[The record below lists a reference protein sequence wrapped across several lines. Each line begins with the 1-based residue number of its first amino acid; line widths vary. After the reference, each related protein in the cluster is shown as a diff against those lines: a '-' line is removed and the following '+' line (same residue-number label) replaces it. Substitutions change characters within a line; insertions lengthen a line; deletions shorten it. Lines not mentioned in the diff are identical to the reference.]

1 MMRARLIIGTTLV
14 TLAAMAPAGAQHP
27 RVAID
32 LPPTADTLAP
42 GAGTAGEAS
51 SSSPNGPV
59 VIGPTVRSI
68 DVLSD
73 GQTRDLLRNGFPAR
87 LHYRLEVWRQSGVFS
102 AVDNTREWDVIVR
115 YDPLTKRFRAARL
128 VGDTATVLGDFPQFQ
143 ALAAAMATPYVV
155 PLLPKHRGGRYF
167 YNVVLDV
174 EMLSL
179 SDLDEVERWL
189 RGELRP
195 AVQGKRNPAG
205 VVGRGLRTLFV
216 RLLGAE
222 RRHYE
227 VKSREFKG

>member
-1 MMRARLIIGTTLV
+1 MRARLITATMLAL
-14 TLAAMAPAGAQHP
+14 LAAATPAHGQHP
-27 RVAID
+27 RVALD

-42 GAGTAGEAS
+42 GAGTTGEAGS
-51 SSSPNGPV
+51 FGPTGPI
-59 VIGPTVRSI
+59 VIGPTVRAI

-87 LHYRLEVWRQSGVFS
+87 LHYRLELWRQNGVFS
-102 AVDNTREWDVIVR
+102 AVDNTKEWDVIVR
-115 YDPLTKRFRAARL
+115 FDPLTKRFRAARL
-128 VGDTATVLGDFPQFQ
+128 TGDTATVLGDFPQFP
-143 ALAAAMATPYVV
+143 ALASAMAAPFVV
-155 PLLPKHRGGRYF
+155 PLVPKRRGGRYF

-179 SDLDEVERWL
+179 SDLDEVEHWL

-216 RLLGAE
+216 RMLGAE

-227 VKSREFKG
+227 VRSKEFKG

>member
-1 MMRARLIIGTTLV
+1 MRARLTTCI
-14 TLAAMAPAGAQHP
+14 TLAVLAAALPARAQHP
-27 RVAID
+27 RVALD

-42 GAGTAGEAS
+42 GGGTAGEAS
-51 SSSPNGPV
+51 GAGSAGPV
-59 VIGPTVRSI
+59 VIGPTVRAI

-87 LHYRLEVWRQSGVFS
+87 LHYRLELWHQNGVFS

-128 VGDTATVLGDFPQFQ
+128 TGDTATVLGDFPQFP
-143 ALAAAMATPYVV
+143 ALASAMATPFVV
-155 PLLPKHRGGRYF
+155 PLVPRRHGGRYF
-167 YNVVLDV
+167 YNLVLDV

-227 VKSREFKG
+227 VRSKEFKG

>member
-1 MMRARLIIGTTLV
+1 MRARALIGL
-14 TLAAMAPAGAQHP
+14 TLALFMTAVPGRTQTP

-32 LPPTADTLAP
+32 LPPAADPLIP
-42 GAGTAGEAS
+42 GSGGLVGEAG
-51 SSSPNGPV
+51 SSSPTAPT
-59 VIGPTVRSI
+59 VIGPAIRAV

-87 LHYRLEVWRQSGVFS
+87 LHYRLELWRQSGVFNGL
-102 AVDNTREWDVIVR
+102 DNTREWDVIVR

-128 VGDTATVLGDFPQFQ
+128 EGDSATVLGDFPQFP
-143 ALAAAMATPYVV
+143 ALAAAMASPYVV
-155 PLLPKHRGGRYF
+155 PLVPKRRGGRYF

-179 SDLDEVERWL
+179 SDLDEVEHWL

-227 VKSREFKG
+227 ARSKEFKG

>member
-1 MMRARLIIGTTLV
+1 MRARLTACIM
-14 TLAAMAPAGAQHP
+14 LAVLAVAAPARAQHP
-27 RVAID
+27 RVALD

-42 GAGTAGEAS
+42 GGGAAGEAS
-51 SSSPNGPV
+51 SAAPSGPV
-59 VIGPTVRSI
+59 VIGPTVRAI

-87 LHYRLEVWRQSGVFS
+87 LHYRLELWRQNGVFS
-102 AVDNTREWDVIVR
+102 TVDNTREWDVIVR
-115 YDPLTKRFRAARL
+115 FDPLTKRFRAARL
-128 VGDTATVLGDFPQFQ
+128 TGDTATVLGDFPQFP
-143 ALAAAMATPYVV
+143 ALASAMATPFVV
-155 PLLPKHRGGRYF
+155 PLVPRRRGGRYF
-167 YNVVLDV
+167 YNLVLDV

-227 VKSREFKG
+227 VRSKEFKG